1 MSQGFEFRPG
11 EINIPKIPIKKIIV
25 FGAILVVVV
34 ILISSFY
41 TIRTNENG
49 VVLRFGK
56 YHATTMPGLHLKLPY
71 GIDTVYPVE
80 VAYQFKEEFGFLT
93 TAPGIRSRY
102 ENKNYEDESW
112 MLTGDLNIAEVKWII
127 QYKIIDPVAYLFNVR
142 DVRNTIRAISEATV
156 RLIVGDRSFHEALQ
170 SERKSFADLSKIH
183 MQKILDKYKSGISIQ
198 LVQLQDVH
206 PPTPVADSFNEVNRA
221 KQEQETAVN
230 EARQAYNKEIYQVQ
244 GEAQK
249 MLNEAG
255 GYAIERVN
263 NAKGDVAM
271 FAAVLEEYNK
281 APQITRDRLYLEM
294 MEKVLS
300 KIPDKVVVDAK
311 LESVLPL
318 LNLDHGGKK

>member
-11 EINIPKIPIKKIIV
+11 EINIPKIPIKRVIA
-25 FGAILVVVV
+25 FGAIILLVI
-34 ILISSFY
+34 ILASSFY
-41 TIRTNENG
+41 TVGTNENG

-56 YHATTMPGLHLKLPY
+56 YYTTTMPGLHFKLPY

-80 VAYQFKEEFGFLT
+80 VAYQFKEEFGFRT
-93 TAPGIRSRY
+93 VSAGVRTQYAK
-102 ENKNYEDESW
+102 NNYEDESW

-142 DVRNTIRAISEATV
+142 DVRNTIRDISEATV

-170 SERKSFADLSKIH
+170 SERKNIADLAKIH
-183 MQKILDKYKSGISIQ
+183 MQEILDKYNAGISIQ

-206 PPTPVADSFNEVNRA
+206 PPQPVADSFNEVNRA

-230 EARQAYNKEIYQVQ
+230 EARQAYNKEIYYVQ

-263 NAKGDVAM
+263 NAQGDVAM
-271 FAAVLEEYNK
+271 FAAVLVEYEK
-281 APQITRDRLYLEM
+281 APQITRDRLYLET

-311 LESVLPL
+311 LEGVLPL
-318 LNLDHGGKK
+318 LNLNQGGQK